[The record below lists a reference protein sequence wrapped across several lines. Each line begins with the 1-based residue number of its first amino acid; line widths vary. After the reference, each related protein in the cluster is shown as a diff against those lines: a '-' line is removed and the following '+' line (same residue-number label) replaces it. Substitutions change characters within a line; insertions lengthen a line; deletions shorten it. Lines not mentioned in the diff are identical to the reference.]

1 VSQRI
6 ISDRNSLFTSTF
18 WKELHSLLGT
28 ELRLSS
34 AYHPQTDG
42 ATERANRTMTQMLRQ
57 CVSPDQKDWVQR
69 LPAIELAMNTAQ
81 LDTTGFSPFFL
92 NYGQMPRTLVW
103 DVQTEYPGVRKF
115 AQQMKLAIMA
125 AHDSI
130 IAARALQMA
139 QANRHRR
146 PVTLKENSLVYLST
160 KNLKPP
166 KGQARKL
173 VPKYIGLFLIRKI
186 IAPGTS
192 YQLILS
198 DKLKAR
204 GIHDVFHA
212 SLLRPHVPNDDRRFP
227 GRQFHQLPGFGE
239 KPREWSVDRII
250 SHCGRG
256 KSAEFEVQWST
267 GDITWMPYFDVKHLQ
282 AFDEYCE
289 ALGINGIG

>member
-115 AQQMKLAIMA
+115 AQ
-125 AHDSI
+125 
-130 IAARALQMA
+130 
-139 QANRHRR
+139 
-146 PVTLKENSLVYLST
+146 
-160 KNLKPP
+160 
-166 KGQARKL
+166 
-173 VPKYIGLFLIRKI
+173 
-186 IAPGTS
+186 
-192 YQLILS
+192 
-198 DKLKAR
+198 
-204 GIHDVFHA
+204 
-212 SLLRPHVPNDDRRFP
+212 
-227 GRQFHQLPGFGE
+227 
-239 KPREWSVDRII
+239 
-250 SHCGRG
+250 
-256 KSAEFEVQWST
+256 
-267 GDITWMPYFDVKHLQ
+267 
-282 AFDEYCE
+282 
-289 ALGINGIG
+289 